1 VWENTQTGE
10 LHVVDY
16 KSTAQMSSTP
26 APLDES
32 FIAPPEDPNKI
43 DYKAGYRRQM
53 EMYQWILRRKGFSV
67 SNTGYFLYVDGQ
79 HVNESG
85 MIDPEDS
92 SKAWM
97 RFNTAIIPFVGDDSW
112 VEDALVRAKQ
122 SLVKE
127 SCPNHSVVCEYGIF
141 IDQVLDAYGDT

>member
-1 VWENTQTGE
+1 
-10 LHVVDY
+10 
-16 KSTAQMSSTP
+16 MSSTP

-32 FIAPPEDPNKI
+32 FIAPPKDPKKI

-85 MIDPEDS
+85 MINSENPTQ
-92 SKAWM
+92 AWM
-97 RFNTAIIPFVGDDSW
+97 RFNTAIIPFLGDDSW
-112 VEDALVRAKQ
+112 VEDALVRAKE
-122 SLVKE
+122 SLAKE
-127 SCPNHSVVCEYGIF
+127 SCPKHSESCEHGIF
-141 IDQVLDAYGDT
+141 IDQVLTELEIEPMVSGSVICEYSSDPQGS